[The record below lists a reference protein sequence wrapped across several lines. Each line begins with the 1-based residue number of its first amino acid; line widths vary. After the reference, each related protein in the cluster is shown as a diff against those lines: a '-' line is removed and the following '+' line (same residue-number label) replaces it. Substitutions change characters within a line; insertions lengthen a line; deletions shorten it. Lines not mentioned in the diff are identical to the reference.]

1 MWKKRTQWTVHSNEH
16 KWRCSPYDTTP
27 LSEMNSLNQWKLP
40 FHVFLTLHAQNK
52 PGKFFN
58 HLSSS
63 ASWATTT
70 NWAIWL
76 IFINLYT
83 TETQEHRV
91 WLAHYCKIFEWV
103 APSLYLMVYT
113 QRNGF
118 SQKLPKL
125 PLITLIAI
133 CCSIVYVWG
142 TRHHLVGIL

>member
-1 MWKKRTQWTVHSNEH
+1 
-16 KWRCSPYDTTP
+16 
-27 LSEMNSLNQWKLP
+27 MNSLNQWKFP
-40 FHVFLTLHAQNK
+40 CHVSLTLLAPNE

-76 IFINLYT
+76 IFINSYT
-83 TETQEHRV
+83 TKTTEHNPRCERNAV
-91 WLAHYCKIFEWV
+91 LQDFREKRT
-103 APSLYLMVYT
+103 APSLYLMAYT

-133 CCSIVYVWG
+133 CCSIVYVWA
-142 TRHHLVGIL
+142 TRHHLVCVSAKEWRLEKQQENKSAIVSGKHK